1 MLHAIELGHA
11 TWPKAILY
19 GVVNVLAK
27 NDGAAPVDRF
37 RPVVI
42 FSVIYRTRAVGQSS
56 LKTIASLAHSEDGRG
71 SFMPGCEPSQLWL
84 VLQAEIEQTLQ
95 VHGDLWAEHGPHQS
109 LQLYSSAAL
118 FLFGRALG
126 SSCTGHRAMEII
138 PGPVHQGL

>member
-1 MLHAIELGHA
+1 MLHAIELGHT

-42 FSVIYRTRAVGQSS
+42 FSVIYRTWAVGQSS

-71 SFMPGCEPSQLWL
+71 SLWL
-84 VLQAEIEQTLQ
+84 HAWVRAIATLA
-95 VHGDLWAEHGPHQS
+95 GFA
-109 LQLYSSAAL
+109 
-118 FLFGRALG
+118 GRD
-126 SSCTGHRAMEII
+126 
-138 PGPVHQGL
+138 

>member
-1 MLHAIELGHA
+1 MLHAIELGHT

-71 SFMPGCEPSQLWL
+71 SLWL
-84 VLQAEIEQTLQ
+84 HAWVRAIATLA
-95 VHGDLWAEHGPHQS
+95 GFA
-109 LQLYSSAAL
+109 
-118 FLFGRALG
+118 GRD
-126 SSCTGHRAMEII
+126 
-138 PGPVHQGL
+138 